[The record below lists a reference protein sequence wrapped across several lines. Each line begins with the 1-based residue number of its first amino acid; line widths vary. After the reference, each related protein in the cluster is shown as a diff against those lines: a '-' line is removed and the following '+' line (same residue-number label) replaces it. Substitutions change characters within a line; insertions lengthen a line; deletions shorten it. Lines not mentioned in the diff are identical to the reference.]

1 MKGRLNLFQSAM
13 LRWRDLHPYSAVHV
27 VRVPAPFDRGRLA
40 AVIAAQLERDG
51 LTGLVLD
58 RAHRRYEFRGGP
70 AAIEFEVI
78 TQNGDGERAM
88 SVEIER
94 QLNTPFARDG
104 AIVPFRFFAV
114 PGNGSFRLG
123 LGYDHFIAGGD
134 SIVVLLKKIVDRYAG
149 APVDRPPPDLYPP
162 TFSPLF
168 ARNAAMLV
176 RGLPWVPRI
185 AAACRRGMRPRYAD
199 DGDGY
204 NQFVHVELPAPA
216 TAALRAK
223 ARAWGV
229 TFNDVLLALLFQ
241 ALAPQLPERRSAA
254 RRREIGIA
262 SIVNLRKEC
271 GLDVHDVFGQFL
283 SSIRVSHPVPPDIS
297 LKQLARDIHAETARV
312 KKGKL
317 YLQTLLA
324 VRVNGIV
331 WLFLNARRRTRL
343 YAKTYP
349 VLAGLTSL
357 NIDALW
363 GSPGTGQAPPDYVRA
378 VPTGPLAPLV
388 VAATTSGNTL
398 QLGLSYRRTASLA
411 QKIDKI
417 ADSFA
422 DCVRSLQ

>member
-27 VRVPAPFDRGRLA
+27 VRLSAPFDRGRLEA
-40 AVIAAQLERDG
+40 AIAAQLERDG

-58 RAHRRYEFRGGP
+58 RARRRYEFRGGP

-78 TQNGDGERAM
+78 TPDGDGERAM
-88 SVEIER
+88 SAEIER

-104 AIVPFRFFAV
+104 AIVPFRFFAI

-134 SIVVLLKKIVDRYAG
+134 SIVVLLKNIVSRYAG
-149 APVDRPPPDLYPP
+149 APVERPPPDLYPP

-176 RGLPWVPRI
+176 RGLPWLPRI
-185 AAACRRGMRPRYAD
+185 VATCRRGMRPRYAD
-199 DGDGY
+199 DDGY
-204 NQFVHVELPAPA
+204 NRFVHVELPGPA

-223 ARAWGV
+223 AREWGV
-229 TFNDVLLALLFQ
+229 TFNDVMLAVLFQ
-241 ALAPQLPERRSAA
+241 ALAPQLPERRFAA

-283 SSIRVSHPVPPDIS
+283 SSIRLSHPVPPDIS
-297 LKQLARDIHAETARV
+297 LEQLAHDIHAETARV

-331 WLFLNARRRTRL
+331 WLFLNARRRKRL

-349 VLAGLTSL
+349 MLAGLTSL

-363 GSPGTGQAPPDYVRA
+363 GSSGMGQAPTDYVRA

-388 VAATTSGNTL
+388 VAATTRGDTL
-398 QLGLSYRRTASLA
+398 QLGLSYRRTALLA
-411 QKIDKI
+411 QKIDRI

-422 DCVRSLQ
+422 NCVRSLQ